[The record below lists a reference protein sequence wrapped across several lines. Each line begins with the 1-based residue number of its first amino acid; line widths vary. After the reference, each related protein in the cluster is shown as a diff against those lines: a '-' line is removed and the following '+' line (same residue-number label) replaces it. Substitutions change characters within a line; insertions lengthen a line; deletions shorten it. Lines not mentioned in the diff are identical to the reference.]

1 MYLKLF
7 MILAVSGMSLLLLMG
22 VAVMVGREGRSA
34 GVAQPYSGEGQKAG
48 ESDIRPLD
56 VSEERIFY

>member
-7 MILAVSGMSLLLLMG
+7 MILAVSGMSLLLIR
-22 VAVMVGREGRSA
+22 VAVMVGREGR
-34 GVAQPYSGEGQKAG
+34 PAG
-48 ESDIRPLD
+48 EADIRPLD

>member
-22 VAVMVGREGRSA
+22 VTVMVGREGR
-34 GVAQPYSGEGQKAG
+34 PAG